1 MKKILLVSLFFTAF
15 TGCMGYV
22 PGQQSYWDAQVKEM
36 CERDG
41 GVKIYE
47 KLHISKS
54 DIDLLGRVDGKI
66 DVPIKQLAKPNSP
79 VYAELKITNLQEG
92 NPQVTRTESTI
103 IRRIDQVIIARWI
116 VYSRFGG
123 DFPSL
128 AHPSTLRC
136 PDIKKITSDLQSLF
150 IVDGDSK

>member
-1 MKKILLVSLFFTAF
+1 MKKILFSSLIPILFS
-15 TGCMGYV
+15 GCVGYV
-22 PGQQSYWDAQVKEM
+22 PGQQSYWDAQVREM

-66 DVPIKQLAKPNSP
+66 DMPIKQLAKPNSP
-79 VYAELKITNLQEG
+79 AYAELKITNLNDG

-103 IRRIDQVIIARWI
+103 IRRIDQVTIAQWI

-128 AHPSTLRC
+128 SHPSTFRC
-136 PDIKKITSDLQSLF
+136 PDIKKITADLQSLF
-150 IVDGDSK
+150 IVEGDLK